1 MQQNDCFIPFF
12 QIHRV
17 RLCYFHLS
25 SSFYFIALPYRYC
38 ASRSLKLES
47 GVNLSI
53 VSFLSLPCLSYFQTF
68 LFISS
73 FLAEVFI
80 MLSATLSLPIKRI
93 NTSAVRRMVIKSEL
107 SKDIL
112 LTVIKISM
120 SIYPNV

>member
-25 SSFYFIALPYRYC
+25 SSFYFIALPYRSS

-47 GVNLSI
+47 GINLSM
-53 VSFLSLPCLSYFQTF
+53 VSFYSFPLLSYFQTF
-68 LFISS
+68 LIISS
-73 FLAEVFI
+73 CLAEVFI
-80 MLSATLSLPIKRI
+80 TLSATLRLTIKRI
-93 NTSAVRRMVIKSEL
+93 NTSAVRRMVIKSEF

-112 LTVIKISM
+112 LTVIKITM